1 MCVKGV
7 ALNGYTLF
15 LQYMEIIFTFIMSII
30 VFLVIGYFVIIYTQS
45 KEEYY
50 INCNIILVFCIIF
63 KCQYDIIIF
72 TILISGIVTLYCII
86 PSIGNNN
93 DDDILD

>member
-1 MCVKGV
+1 
-7 ALNGYTLF
+7 
-15 LQYMEIIFTFIMSII
+15 MSII

-63 KCQYDIIIF
+63 KCQYDIIIL